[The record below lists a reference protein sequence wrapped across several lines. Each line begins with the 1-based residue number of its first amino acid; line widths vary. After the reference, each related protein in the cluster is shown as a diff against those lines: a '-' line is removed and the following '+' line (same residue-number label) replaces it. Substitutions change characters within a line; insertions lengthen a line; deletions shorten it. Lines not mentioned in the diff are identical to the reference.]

1 MMARRWI
8 AETLF
13 DGVRVAFE
21 ADAVLHDSTTGH
33 HRLELI
39 ENSVFGRMLLLDGA
53 VQVASGDE
61 FVYHE
66 MMAHVPIIA
75 HGAVRDVLI
84 IGGGDGGLAEE
95 VLKHR
100 QVESVLQVELDASVV
115 ELSRSHFGAFNAA
128 AFADP
133 RWRIEIADGAAFVRD
148 TDRRFDVVLVDS
160 TDPSDTTSATLF
172 TEAFY
177 ADVGRCL
184 RPGGIAVAQCGVP
197 FLQEAGF
204 RGSMQALARVF
215 DTVSCYVVAVPTYFG
230 GHLALGWGSHGRAAL
245 DAEMDTLSSRA
256 AVACRDARYY
266 SPEVHRAAFALPRYI
281 AMALEKALA
290 AR

>member
-1 MMARRWI
+1 MARRWI
-8 AETLF
+8 SETLF
-13 DGVRVAFE
+13 RGVRVSFE
-21 ADAVLHDSTTGH
+21 ADTVLHDSTTGH

-53 VQVASGDE
+53 VQVASADE

-66 MMAHVPIIA
+66 MMSHVPILA

-84 IGGGDGGLAEE
+84 VGGGDAGLAEE

-100 QVESVLQVELDASVV
+100 QVETVLQVEIDASVV
-115 ELSRSHFGAFNAA
+115 ELSRKHFGAFNAA

-133 RWRIEIADGAAFVRD
+133 RWSVEIADGAAFVRG
-148 TDRRFDVVLVDS
+148 TDRRFDVILVDS
-160 TDPSDTTSATLF
+160 TDPSDTSAALF

-177 ADVGRCL
+177 ADLSRCL
-184 RPGGIAVAQCGVP
+184 RPGGIVVTQSGVP
-197 FLQEAGF
+197 FLQEAGL
-204 RGSMQALARVF
+204 RSSMRALARAF
-215 DTVSCYVVAVPTYFG
+215 DTVSCYVAAVPTYFG

-245 DAEMDTLSSRA
+245 DTDVGVLTTRSAE
-256 AVACRDARYY
+256 VCRDTRYY
-266 SPEVHRAAFALPRYI
+266 TPEVHRAAFALPRYI
-281 AMALEKALA
+281 ARALDEAVG